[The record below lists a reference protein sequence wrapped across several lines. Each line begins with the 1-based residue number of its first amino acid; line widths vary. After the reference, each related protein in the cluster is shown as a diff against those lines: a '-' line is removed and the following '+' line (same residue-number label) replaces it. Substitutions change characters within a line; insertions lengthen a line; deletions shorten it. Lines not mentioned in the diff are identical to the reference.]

1 MEDQAKKF
9 GRKIL
14 VVDDE
19 ERICEA
25 VKRALERSG
34 YQVDTTLSALD
45 ALEAVRKGAPD
56 MVICDIKMPEMDGM
70 SLLERIKEH
79 DPNIPVLMI
88 TGYASIESAVEAV
101 RKGAQEYIP
110 KPFSPDQIRFLVQ
123 RAFERKRLIEQNLY
137 LNSELG
143 HAQIRNVVRGT
154 SPAMQRLFDLVARVA
169 GTDSSVLITGE
180 SGTGKE
186 VVARLMHFG
195 GARAEAP
202 FVTVNCSAIPNDLLE
217 SELFGHMR
225 GAFTGALYTKRG
237 SFEQA
242 DGGTFFLDE
251 IGDMRLEMQAKI
263 LRVLEERRIRRIGS
277 EDEIPVDVRVVAAT
291 NKNLR
296 EEIEAGRFREDLFYR
311 LDIVQIAIAPL
322 REHKEDI
329 PVLARHFL
337 NVFCGE
343 MKKPPTDFSDEA
355 LSLLGSHDWP
365 GNVREL
371 KNVVERALIFANPG
385 EPIRSSHLPRGLR
398 EKSNAKFQSPY
409 KDLRGLREV
418 EMAHIRAILEAC
430 EGNKVRAA
438 EILGI
443 SPSTIWRKLQEDG

>member
-1 MEDQAKKF
+1 MELPEKKF
-9 GRKIL
+9 GRRIL

-34 YQVDTTLSALD
+34 YQVDTRLSALD

-56 MVICDIKMPEMDGM
+56 MVICDIKMPDMDGM
-70 SLLERIKEH
+70 SLLDWIKEH
-79 DPNIPVLMI
+79 EPNIPVLMI
-88 TGYASIESAVEAV
+88 TGHASIESAVEAV

-110 KPFSPDQIRFLVQ
+110 KPFSPDQIRFLVE

-137 LNSELG
+137 LNAELG
-143 HAQIRNVVRGT
+143 QVQVRNVVRGT
-154 SPAMQRLFDLVARVA
+154 SPVMQRMFDLVAKVA

-180 SGTGKE
+180 SGSGKE
-186 VVARLMHFG
+186 IVARLIHFG
-195 GARAEAP
+195 GARAAAP

-225 GAFTGALYTKRG
+225 GSFTGALYSKRG

-277 EDEIPVDVRVVAAT
+277 EDELPVDVRVIAAT

-296 EEIEAGRFREDLFYR
+296 QEIEAGRFREDLYYR
-311 LDIVQIAIAPL
+311 LDVVQIEIAPL
-322 REHKEDI
+322 RQHGEDI

-337 NVFCGE
+337 KVFCGE

-355 LSLLGSHDWP
+355 LSLLGRHDWP

-371 KNVVERALIFANPG
+371 RNAVERALIFANPG
-385 EPIRSSHLPRGLR
+385 EPIRTGHFPRGLR
-398 EKSNAKFQSPY
+398 EKTNAGFQSPY
-409 KDLRGLREV
+409 KDLRSLREV
-418 EMAHIRAILEAC
+418 EIAHIRAVLEAC

-438 EILGI
+438 ECLGI
-443 SPSTIWRKLQEDG
+443 SPSTIWRKLQEDA